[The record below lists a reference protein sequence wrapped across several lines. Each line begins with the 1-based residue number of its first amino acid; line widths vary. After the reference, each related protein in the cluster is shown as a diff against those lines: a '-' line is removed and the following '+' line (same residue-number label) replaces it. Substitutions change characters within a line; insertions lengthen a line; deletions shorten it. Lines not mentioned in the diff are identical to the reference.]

1 MANASSYYEALRQL
15 RTLQLKTDKEMQAF
29 AQKAAADID
38 GAGSMTALLAAAA
51 AHDGPDGTRTGLFP
65 RPGKMTRDISSSASA
80 ALISGQNP
88 WQERMAEIAEGAA
101 RFLAQATQA
110 PWPAPTVTLKP
121 PRSRPGGGD
130 HQQQPGNHL
139 DRVAAR

>member
-1 MANASSYYEALRQL
+1 
-15 RTLQLKTDKEMQAF
+15 
-29 AQKAAADID
+29 
-38 GAGSMTALLAAAA
+38 
-51 AHDGPDGTRTGLFP
+51 
-65 RPGKMTRDISSSASA
+65 MTRDISSSASA

-130 HQQQPGNHL
+130 HQQQPGITWT
-139 DRVAAR
+139 A